1 MEHAGPLRP
10 AFKLPPDW
18 YAAVMVSGHAKR
30 KCLMPATLTDILD
43 RCYFTAP
50 TQTLSS
56 PLLDDPIH
64 GGTNLPVHDT
74 WFHLHSD
81 LDQIERTVILQS
93 VSFFVHVV
101 TFLSKV
107 VAVMEY

>member
-1 MEHAGPLRP
+1 MFNASNTDTRSQLTSRIG
-10 AFKLPPDW
+10 ATYCTDPD
-18 YAAVMVSGHAKR
+18 AV
-30 KCLMPATLTDILD
+30 L
-43 RCYFTAP
+43 
-50 TQTLSS
+50 S

-64 GGTNLPVHDT
+64 GRTNLPVHDT

-107 VAVMEY
+107 VTVMEY